1 MIHFQDIQF
10 RYEGTISSEIGVKDI
25 NLIVHT
31 GECVLLCGRS
41 GCGKTTLTKLINGL
55 IPNYFPGELSGNVQI
70 DDENI
75 LGMPMYYLATKV
87 GSVFQ
92 NPRTQFFNVDV
103 DSEIAFGIENIA
115 VPPDELHQR
124 LEYTLDSLK
133 IHNLQ
138 GKNIFEL
145 SGGEKQKIAFASV
158 YAMNPDIFLLDEPS
172 SNLDGDSIR
181 DLKNY
186 LHILKQQGKT
196 ILIAEHRLYYL
207 LDIAD
212 RIVYLADG
220 KIEKIYTPQE
230 FRSLSGATRKH
241 MGLRTTDIQD
251 VHPISYQRTF
261 SQPILTV
268 KDVSLFY
275 KKHPVLEHIS
285 LQASK
290 GDKGAY
296 GALFRVR
303 CMITEHLSKVP
314 LGALDERRTGDIK
327 TVLNEDI
334 EKLELC
340 LAHNIPELVGFAT
353 GPVVIFIYLM
363 TINVPLAM
371 ISLIPL
377 GITLIIMVGCFAFM
391 AGMMPRVTEAMANFN
406 SVIIEY
412 INGMKLIKAYNMS
425 RHSFQKF
432 SGAIEEE
439 NRIWNKV
446 SRKTGPF
453 YAAFIVVLECGMA
466 LIIPIGGR
474 LFLNGSITASIF
486 LLFAYIGSLYLS
498 ELLPLQQLSMELAQS
513 LNGVKKAKQ
522 ILDLPIFDSVGD
534 FPKSHDVTLKAVR
547 FSYDGKTDVLTDCD
561 LHVAEG
567 EKVAIVGAPGAGK
580 TTVIEL
586 ISRFYD
592 VTDGEVLIGGQK

>member
-1 MIHFQDIQF
+1 M
-10 RYEGTISSEIGVKDI
+10 
-25 NLIVHT
+25 
-31 GECVLLCGRS
+31 
-41 GCGKTTLTKLINGL
+41 
-55 IPNYFPGELSGNVQI
+55 
-70 DDENI
+70 
-75 LGMPMYYLATKV
+75 
-87 GSVFQ
+87 
-92 NPRTQFFNVDV
+92 
-103 DSEIAFGIENIA
+103 
-115 VPPDELHQR
+115 
-124 LEYTLDSLK
+124 
-133 IHNLQ
+133 
-138 GKNIFEL
+138 
-145 SGGEKQKIAFASV
+145 KQKKENRIALLLQWAGEQKIWLLLAILLAMASGLCIIV
-158 YAMNPDIFLLDEPS
+158 PYIGIYRLMDAAFQ
-172 SNLDGDSIR
+172 
-181 DLKNY
+181 
-186 LHILKQQGKT
+186 HICTKELVVQTVMMISVSVALRFVLFGC
-196 ILIAEHRLYYL
+196 
-207 LDIAD
+207 
-212 RIVYLADG
+212 
-220 KIEKIYTPQE
+220 
-230 FRSLSGATRKH
+230 SGVAAH
-241 MGLRTTDIQD
+241 
-251 VHPISYQRTF
+251 
-261 SQPILTV
+261 
-268 KDVSLFY
+268 
-275 KKHPVLEHIS
+275 
-285 LQASK
+285 
-290 GDKGAY
+290 KGAY
-296 GALFRVR
+296 GALFKVR
-303 CMITEHLSKVP
+303 CMVAEHLAKVP
-314 LGALDERRTGDIK
+314 LGTLNERRTGDIK

-391 AGMMPRVTEAMANFN
+391 AGMMPHVTEAMANFN

-534 FPKSHDVTLKAVR
+534 FPKSHDVTLKSVR
-547 FSYDGKTDVLTDCD
+547 FSYDGKTDVLTDCN

-567 EKVAIVGAPGAGK
+567 EKVAIVGASGAGK

-592 VTDGEVLIGGQK
+592 VTDGEVLIGGQNIKDIAYEKLLNNISIVFQKTFLTRDSVLENIRMGSNATLEEVRAAAKEAQIDDFIMSLPDGYDTKVGSFGSRFSGGEKQRIAIARAILKNAPILILDEATSAADPENQVEIDMAISNLCKGKTVLIVAHRLGAIKMCDKVAVVENHTITAFGTHEEVLEENHYYQRAWERYHAVREVSYSMKGVISYESK

>member
-1 MIHFQDIQF
+1 MGGKGQRISNCVCYLCFLGGLLAIGPYIGIYRLMDAFLTDTCSIQVISENAVLITATVIVRQVFQ
-10 RYEGTISSEIGVKDI
+10 G
-25 NLIVHT
+25 
-31 GECVLLCGRS
+31 
-41 GCGKTTLTKLINGL
+41 
-55 IPNYFPGELSGNVQI
+55 LSG
-70 DDENI
+70 
-75 LGMPMYYLATKV
+75 
-87 GSVFQ
+87 
-92 NPRTQFFNVDV
+92 
-103 DSEIAFGIENIA
+103 
-115 VPPDELHQR
+115 
-124 LEYTLDSLK
+124 
-133 IHNLQ
+133 
-138 GKNIFEL
+138 IF
-145 SGGEKQKIAFASV
+145 S
-158 YAMNPDIFLLDEPS
+158 
-172 SNLDGDSIR
+172 
-181 DLKNY
+181 
-186 LHILKQQGKT
+186 H
-196 ILIAEHRLYYL
+196 
-207 LDIAD
+207 
-212 RIVYLADG
+212 
-220 KIEKIYTPQE
+220 
-230 FRSLSGATRKH
+230 
-241 MGLRTTDIQD
+241 
-251 VHPISYQRTF
+251 
-261 SQPILTV
+261 
-268 KDVSLFY
+268 
-275 KKHPVLEHIS
+275 
-285 LQASK
+285 
-290 GDKGAY
+290 KGAY

-314 LGALDERRTGDIK
+314 LGALDECRTGDIK

-391 AGMMPRVTEAMANFN
+391 AGMMPHVTEAMANFN

-513 LNGVKKAKQ
+513 LNGVKRRNKFLICQFLIA
-522 ILDLPIFDSVGD
+522 LAIFQ
-534 FPKSHDVTLKAVR
+534 SHMMSL
-547 FSYDGKTDVLTDCD
+547 
-561 LHVAEG
+561 
-567 EKVAIVGAPGAGK
+567 
-580 TTVIEL
+580 
-586 ISRFYD
+586 
-592 VTDGEVLIGGQK
+592 

>member
-1 MIHFQDIQF
+1 MKTKK
-10 RYEGTISSEIGVKDI
+10 E
-25 NLIVHT
+25 NP
-31 GECVLLCGRS
+31 VLLLLKWAEKDRGFLIASVICAFLGGLLAIGPYIGIYRLMDAF
-41 GCGKTTLTKLINGL
+41 LTDTCSIQVISENAVLITATVIIRQVFQG
-55 IPNYFPGELSGNVQI
+55 LSG
-70 DDENI
+70 
-75 LGMPMYYLATKV
+75 
-87 GSVFQ
+87 
-92 NPRTQFFNVDV
+92 
-103 DSEIAFGIENIA
+103 
-115 VPPDELHQR
+115 
-124 LEYTLDSLK
+124 
-133 IHNLQ
+133 
-138 GKNIFEL
+138 IF
-145 SGGEKQKIAFASV
+145 S
-158 YAMNPDIFLLDEPS
+158 
-172 SNLDGDSIR
+172 
-181 DLKNY
+181 
-186 LHILKQQGKT
+186 H
-196 ILIAEHRLYYL
+196 
-207 LDIAD
+207 
-212 RIVYLADG
+212 
-220 KIEKIYTPQE
+220 
-230 FRSLSGATRKH
+230 
-241 MGLRTTDIQD
+241 
-251 VHPISYQRTF
+251 
-261 SQPILTV
+261 
-268 KDVSLFY
+268 
-275 KKHPVLEHIS
+275 
-285 LQASK
+285 
-290 GDKGAY
+290 KGAY

-391 AGMMPRVTEAMANFN
+391 AGMMPHVTEAMANFN

-439 NRIWNKV
+439 NRIWNNV

-567 EKVAIVGAPGAGK
+567 EKVAIVGASGAGK

-592 VTDGEVLIGGQK
+592 VTGGSITIDGYDIKDVTFKSLREQIGLVPQETVLFNATIKENILYGRLDATDEEVYEAAKAANVLEFVEKMPDGLDTIVGERGSSLSGGQRQRVAIARAILKDPRILILDEATSALDTESEKLVQEALDRLMKGRTAFVIAHRLSTVQNAHQIVVLNQGRLVEQGTHQELLAVDGGLYNHLYSVQFSHKG

>member
-1 MIHFQDIQF
+1 MKRKADNQPNS
-10 RYEGTISSEIGVKDI
+10 ISLLLRWAGKSRVWLIIAVVLSAISGLCTMLPYYGLYQVIAALTENACTTQVIVQNAIIIGVG
-25 NLIVHT
+25 L
-31 GECVLLCGRS
+31 VLRF
-41 GCGKTTLTKLINGL
+41 GL
-55 IPNYFPGELSGNVQI
+55 
-70 DDENI
+70 
-75 LGMPMYYLATKV
+75 
-87 GSVFQ
+87 
-92 NPRTQFFNVDV
+92 
-103 DSEIAFGIENIA
+103 FGI
-115 VPPDELHQR
+115 
-124 LEYTLDSLK
+124 
-133 IHNLQ
+133 
-138 GKNIFEL
+138 
-145 SGGEKQKIAFASV
+145 SGVCS
-158 YAMNPDIFLLDEPS
+158 
-172 SNLDGDSIR
+172 
-181 DLKNY
+181 
-186 LHILKQQGKT
+186 H
-196 ILIAEHRLYYL
+196 
-207 LDIAD
+207 
-212 RIVYLADG
+212 
-220 KIEKIYTPQE
+220 
-230 FRSLSGATRKH
+230 
-241 MGLRTTDIQD
+241 
-251 VHPISYQRTF
+251 
-261 SQPILTV
+261 
-268 KDVSLFY
+268 
-275 KKHPVLEHIS
+275 
-285 LQASK
+285 
-290 GDKGAY
+290 KGAY
-296 GALFRVR
+296 SALYKVR
-303 CMITEHLSKVP
+303 CMVAEHMAKVP
-314 LGALDERRTGDIK
+314 LGYLNERSVGDIK

-391 AGMMPRVTEAMANFN
+391 AGMMPHVTEAMANFN

-567 EKVAIVGAPGAGK
+567 EKVAIVGASGAGK

-592 VTDGEVLIGGQK
+592 VTDGEVLIGGQNIKDIAYEKLLNNISIVFQKTFLTRDSVLENIRMGSNATLEEVRAAAKEAQIDDFIMSLPDGYDTKVGSFGSRFSGGEKQRIAIARAILKNAPILILDEATSAADPENQVEIDMAISNLCKGKTVLIVAHRLGAIKMCDKVAVVENHTITAFGTHEEVLEENRYYQKAWERYHAAREVSYSMKGVISYESK